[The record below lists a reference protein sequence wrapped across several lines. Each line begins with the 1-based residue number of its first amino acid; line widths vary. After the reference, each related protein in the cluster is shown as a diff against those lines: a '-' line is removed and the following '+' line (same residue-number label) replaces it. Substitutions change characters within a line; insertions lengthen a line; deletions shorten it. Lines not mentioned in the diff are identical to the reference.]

1 MKIVKLADILVGTY
15 EFGVICGRPQ
25 DWQAEGLSIRARL
38 RSTGSRN
45 AAHGAAGA
53 TASPAATAARDVDVL
68 YTDTMGKEAGCEKS
82 RQSVVTSNLVFAP
95 VSSVESDDDIG
106 RVQFLGRAEKCYAL
120 N

>member
-1 MKIVKLADILVGTY
+1 
-15 EFGVICGRPQ
+15 
-25 DWQAEGLSIRARL
+25 LSVRARL

-68 YTDTMGKEAGCEKS
+68 YTDMMGKEAGCEKS
-82 RQSVVTSNLVFAP
+82 RQSIIPFNLVFAA
-95 VSSVESDDDIG
+95 VSSVESDDDTG
-106 RVQFLGRAEKCYAL
+106 RVQFLGRAEKHYAL